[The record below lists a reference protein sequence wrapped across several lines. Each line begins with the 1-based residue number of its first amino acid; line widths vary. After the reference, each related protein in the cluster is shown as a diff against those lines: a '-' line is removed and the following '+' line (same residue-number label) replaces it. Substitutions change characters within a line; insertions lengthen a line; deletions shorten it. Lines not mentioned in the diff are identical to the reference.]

1 MVRALFDTNIVI
13 DHLRGLSQARD
24 EIRRHEDKAI
34 SVVTWMEVMVG
45 ATPTLLHATQSFL
58 EGFRVIDLD
67 KEIAERAVT
76 LRRRHRIRLPDASVW
91 ASAQVHSMLLVTRDA
106 RDFRAD
112 DPAIRIPYRV

>member
-1 MVRALFDTNIVI
+1 MGQGGSRWPEVPEEIARRMVRALFDTNIVI

-58 EGFRVIDLD
+58 EGFRVSYG
-67 KEIAERAVT
+67 R
-76 LRRRHRIRLPDASVW
+76 
-91 ASAQVHSMLLVTRDA
+91 
-106 RDFRAD
+106 
-112 DPAIRIPYRV
+112 